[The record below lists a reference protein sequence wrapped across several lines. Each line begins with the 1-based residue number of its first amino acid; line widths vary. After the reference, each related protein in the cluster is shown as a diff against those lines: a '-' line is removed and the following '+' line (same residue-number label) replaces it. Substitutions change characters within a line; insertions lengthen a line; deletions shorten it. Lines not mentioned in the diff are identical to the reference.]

1 MASVQLSV
9 YVPRDSSALSVGAEE
24 VAAAIAAHARHG
36 DVKVDIVR
44 NGSRGLYWL
53 EPLVEVVT
61 RSGRRAYGPVRP
73 SDVPSL
79 VAGGAAAAAVMMV
92 AVNYQK
98 PPYCVFS
105 LNPGANVTSPKDM
118 VGLEFGSS
126 TASFMPRIAMA
137 FMKMHGLDSSTLRVV
152 NIDGASR
159 VPMLAARKVQSI
171 DQFVMSEPGIRRA
184 VKDAEAKCMLFGDH
198 GLDIYSNG
206 IGVRED
212 FLQQNP
218 EVVRAFIR
226 AALRGWKDAMSNPEE
241 AAKIQ
246 VQYVKALDPALI
258 VDELR
263 IVRRLAVTP
272 DTEKD
277 GYGAMNREKMQR
289 SVDFM
294 NPNVEIVGANAR
306 RRHLPP
312 GYLPSTRSAR
322 SAAQVRFF
330 RVVVLVTG
338 GALRH
343 RRPPLRVRA
352 AGRDRMVADVQG
364 VQRRVDVLIPT
375 RQTFGREILETPA
388 HRRGVLAAA
397 HPEAHNRSIDH
408 RMPNGGDTSR

>member
-1 MASVQLSV
+1 MTRKGIVAAVALSLLPLAAPAQERKITFTLDFIALGRHAAW
-9 YVPRDSSALSVGAEE
+9 YVPITKGYYKQEGLDVTVVPSKGTADAIKNVDSG
-24 VAAAIAAHARHG
+24 VAQIG
-36 DVKVDIVR
+36 FI
-44 NGSRGLYWL
+44 
-53 EPLVEVVT
+53 
-61 RSGRRAYGPVRP
+61 
-73 SDVPSL
+73 DVPSL
-79 VAGGAAAAAVMMV
+79 VAAGGAAAAVKMV

-152 NIDGASR
+152 NIDGAAR

-218 EVVRAFIR
+218 DAVRGFIR

-246 VQYVKALDPALI
+246 VQFVKALDPGLI

-272 DTEKD
+272 DTEKE
-277 GYGAMNREKMQR
+277 GLGAMNRAKMAR
-289 SVDFM
+289 SVEFM
-294 NPNVEIVGANAR
+294 NTNVEISGRKLTVDDIFR
-306 RRHLPP
+306 P
-312 GYLPSTRSAR
+312 GYLPNPPI
-322 SAAQVRFF
+322 
-330 RVVVLVTG
+330 
-338 GALRH
+338 
-343 RRPPLRVRA
+343 RP
-352 AGRDRMVADVQG
+352 
-364 VQRRVDVLIPT
+364 
-375 RQTFGREILETPA
+375 
-388 HRRGVLAAA
+388 
-397 HPEAHNRSIDH
+397 
-408 RMPNGGDTSR
+408 